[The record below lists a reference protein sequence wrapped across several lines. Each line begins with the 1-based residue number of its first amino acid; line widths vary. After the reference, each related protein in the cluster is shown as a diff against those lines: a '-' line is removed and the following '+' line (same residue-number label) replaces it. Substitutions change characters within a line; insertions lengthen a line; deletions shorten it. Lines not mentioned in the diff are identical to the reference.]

1 MLKLMENDYVFHW
14 NMVQESKAMGLAEPQ
29 SHHEGACNVILRY
42 YALIL
47 DCTVI
52 EARERM
58 QKRVRGV
65 TC

>member
-1 MLKLMENDYVFHW
+1 MLKLMENDYGFHW
-14 NMVQESKAMGLAEPQ
+14 RMLQDAKAYGDENMQ